1 MIKKENKTK
10 ILVIHGPNMNL
21 IGHRYKKN
29 KTRVTL
35 DKINRCLRKEAIKI
49 KQEIRM
55 IQTNDEGDAVTI
67 LQRQRNKICGILL
80 FPGAWQKSG
89 YVLKDTLGLFSI
101 PFITISLGE
110 KAEVLRGIDNIL
122 EEDIYKACEIALA
135 RLADSIELKDIW

>member
-29 KTRVTL
+29 KTRFTL
-35 DKINRCLRKEAIKI
+35 DKINRCLRKEAIKL

-67 LQRQRNKICGILL
+67 LQRQRNKTCGILL

-89 YVLKDTLGLFSI
+89 YALKDTLELLSI

-110 KAEVLRGIDNIL
+110 KAEVLQGLDNIL
-122 EEDIYKACEIALA
+122 EEDIYKACEIALD
-135 RLADSIELKDIW
+135 RLAGSI

>member
-1 MIKKENKTK
+1 MIKRNQQAK

-21 IGHRYKKN
+21 IGYRYKKN

-35 DKINRCLRKEAIKI
+35 DKINRCLRKEAIKL

-89 YVLKDTLGLFSI
+89 HVLKDTLELLSI

-122 EEDIYKACEIALA
+122 EEDIYKACEIALD
-135 RLADSIELKDIW
+135 RLAGSI

>member
-1 MIKKENKTK
+1 MIKKDQKNK

-21 IGHRYKKN
+21 IGHRYKRN
-29 KTRVTL
+29 KSRITL
-35 DKINRCLRKEAIKI
+35 DKINRCLRKEAIKL

-89 YVLKDTLGLFSI
+89 FVLKDTLELLSI

-110 KAEVLRGIDNIL
+110 EEDVLQGIDNIL
-122 EEDIYKACEIALA
+122 EEDIYKACEIALGH
-135 RLADSIELKDIW
+135 LAGSV

>member
-21 IGHRYKKN
+21 IGHRYNKN

-35 DKINRCLRKEAIKI
+35 DKINRCLRKEAIKL

-55 IQTNDEGDAVTI
+55 IQTNDEGNAVTI

-122 EEDIYKACEIALA
+122 EEDIYKACEIALGH
-135 RLADSIELKDIW
+135 LAGSV

>member
-1 MIKKENKTK
+1 MIKKQNKTK

-21 IGHRYKKN
+21 IGYRYKKN

-35 DKINRCLRKEAIKI
+35 DKINRCLRKEAIKL

-122 EEDIYKACEIALA
+122 EEDIYKACEIALD
-135 RLADSIELKDIW
+135 RLAGSI

>member
-1 MIKKENKTK
+1 MINKDQKFK

-29 KTRVTL
+29 KSRVTL
-35 DKINRCLRKEAIKI
+35 DKINRYLRKEAIKL
-49 KQEIRM
+49 KQELKI
-55 IQTNDEGDAVTI
+55 IQTNDEGNAVTI

-89 YVLKDTLGLFSI
+89 YVLKDTLELLSI

-110 KAEVLRGIDNIL
+110 KAEVLLGIDNIL
-122 EEDIYKACEIALA
+122 EEDIYKACEIALD
-135 RLADSIELKDIW
+135 RLADSI